1 MGVFGC
7 LILSLVIFCALFPL
21 LWLVNSKKEKSEE
34 KINVKSIKTMLLGI
48 TVILL
53 GIYIQGEPGIK
64 FYGNEVFIV
73 IAGFVVC
80 IMGLFINN

>member
-34 KINVKSIKTMLLGI
+34 KINVKSIRLCCWELQ
-48 TVILL
+48 L
-53 GIYIQGEPGIK
+53 
-64 FYGNEVFIV
+64 FY
-73 IAGFVVC
+73 
-80 IMGLFINN
+80 